1 MNKLIE
7 YLKKFKELYIL
18 ATFVI
23 GLGGSLFMWG
33 WNMESNQMHILKS
46 VVYDF
51 EANQKCGTNRF
62 EYDEYMINFA
72 SLKLLKERHDYM
84 GKTSVLL
91 PVKRK
96 GKCENE

>member
-18 ATFVI
+18 ASFLFTIVT
-23 GLGGSLFMWG
+23 SLFWWG
-33 WNMESNQMHILKS
+33 WRMESNQMHILKS

-51 EANQKCGTNRF
+51 EINQKCGTNRF
-62 EYDEYMINFA
+62 EYDEYLVNFM
-72 SLKLLKERHDYM
+72 SLKKLKERHSFGGTKSTM
-84 GKTSVLL
+84 L

-96 GKCENE
+96 EKCKK